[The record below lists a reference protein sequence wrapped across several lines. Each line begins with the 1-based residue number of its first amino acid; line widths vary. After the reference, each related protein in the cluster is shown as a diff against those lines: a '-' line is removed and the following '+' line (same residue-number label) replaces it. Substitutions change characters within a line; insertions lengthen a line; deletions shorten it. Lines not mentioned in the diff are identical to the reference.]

1 MIGPAGQ
8 SAVGPSL
15 PRPCDGG
22 SGSDPRP
29 TQRPDGPRVRRRRR
43 RGHTDSAASARG
55 HSDGARPGPCR
66 PGGLPV
72 PRPHEACQSLC
83 RLPGSVSALPGEC
96 QGILRP
102 HGPGPCRAL
111 PPRRAEFPARRAR
124 LQARQAGPG
133 LLAPGPGR
141 HSGSDSPSLSLAV
154 SGKVQV
160 QIEVQ
165 VRVPLALARRV
176 LARWRRNKLE
186 NV

>member
-8 SAVGPSL
+8 SAVGEPASAAVRRRVRL
-15 PRPCDGG
+15 GPTADSEARRP
-22 SGSDPRP
+22 PRP
-29 TQRPDGPRVRRRRR
+29 TPVAARSQPDG
-43 RGHTDSAASARG
+43 AASARC

-66 PGGLPV
+66 GLPV
-72 PRPHEACQSLC
+72 PRPYEACQSLC

-165 VRVPLALARRV
+165 VRVPLARRV

>member
-1 MIGPAGQ
+1 M
-8 SAVGPSL
+8 GPSL
-15 PRPCDGG
+15 PRPCNGG
-22 SGSDPRP
+22 SGSDLRP
-29 TQRPDGPRVRRRRR
+29 TQRPYGPRVRRRRR
-43 RGHTDSAASARG
+43 RVTVPPVPASHGHG

-66 PGGLPV
+66 GLPV

-165 VRVPLALARRV
+165 VRVPLARRV
-176 LARWRRNKLE
+176 PARWRRNKLE

>member
-1 MIGPAGQ
+1 M
-8 SAVGPSL
+8 GPSL
-15 PRPCDGG
+15 PRPCNGG
-22 SGSDPRP
+22 SGSDLRP
-29 TQRPDGPRVRRRRR
+29 TQRPYGPRVRRRRR
-43 RGHTDSAASARG
+43 RGHSAASARG
-55 HSDGARPGPCR
+55 ARPGPCW
-66 PGGLPV
+66 GLPV

-102 HGPGPCRAL
+102 PGPGPYRAL

-165 VRVPLALARRV
+165 FRVPLARRV
-176 LARWRRNKLE
+176 LARWRRNKFE
-186 NV
+186 NM

>member
-8 SAVGPSL
+8 SAVSPSL
-15 PRPCDGG
+15 PRPCEGG

-111 PPRRAEFPARRAR
+111 PPGRAEFPARRAR
-124 LQARQAGPG
+124 LQAPQASLQREAVRWAFPSRQRAVGHSKKMRNHD
-133 LLAPGPGR
+133 GR
-141 HSGSDSPSLSLAV
+141 YVPSSFIGS
-154 SGKVQV
+154 Q
-160 QIEVQ
+160 ETCF
-165 VRVPLALARRV
+165 
-176 LARWRRNKLE
+176 
-186 NV
+186 